1 MVWVIVT
8 QTAKNAVDDTFKP
21 IFVNFMPS
29 LGGNMSSVQ
38 QEIDERTNLT
48 STNKFE
54 LLLFRL
60 GTAKFSDHSELF
72 GINVFKVREIVA
84 MPSITAV
91 AGAVPNMLGVVNLR
105 GQIIPVIDL
114 PAVVGCTPSSGLNI
128 LLVTEYARSTQGF
141 AVESVEEIVRLDW
154 GQVLSAESSSV
165 GGMIT
170 SIARLD
176 GDTLNTRLAQVLDV
190 EQILRDI
197 QPSSQVEATPESV
210 GPALLLPPGTVILAA
225 DDSHIAR
232 TLIEHGLN
240 AMGAPFIMT
249 KTGKECWD
257 RLNVMAAEAASEGK
271 TIKDK
276 VGLVLTDLEMPEMD
290 GFTLT
295 RKIKQ
300 DSRFQSVPVVIHSSL
315 TGSTNEE
322 HVKSVGA
329 DAYVAKFV
337 AEDLAATIRKVLF
350 DRKNSA

>member
-1 MVWVIVT
+1 
-8 QTAKNAVDDTFKP
+8 
-21 IFVNFMPS
+21 
-29 LGGNMSSVQ
+29 MSSIQ

-48 STNKFE
+48 ASNKFE

-60 GTAKFSDHSELF
+60 GVAKQTGHSELF

-84 MPSITAV
+84 MPSITEV
-91 AGAVPNMLGVVNLR
+91 AGAVTNMLGVVNLR

-114 PAVVGCTPSSGLNI
+114 PSVVGCVPSTGLNI

-165 GGMIT
+165 AGMVT

-176 GDTLNTRLAQVLDV
+176 GDIANTRLAQVLDV
-190 EQILRDI
+190 EQILRSI
-197 QPSSQVEATPESV
+197 QPEDPEIDAQSV
-210 GPALLLPPGTVILAA
+210 GPKLVVPPGTIILAA
-225 DDSHIAR
+225 DDSHMAR
-232 TLIEHGLN
+232 TLIERGLT

-249 KTGKECWD
+249 KTGKECWEK
-257 RLNVMAAEAASEGK
+257 LQGLSNEMEAQGK
-271 TIKDK
+271 SITDK
-276 VGLVLTDLEMPEMD
+276 VALVLTDLEMPEMD

-295 RKIKQ
+295 RKIKH
-300 DSRFQSVPVVIHSSL
+300 DTRFQNLPVIIHSSL

-322 HVKSVGA
+322 HVKNVGA

-337 AEDLAATIRKVLF
+337 AEELASTIRKVLS
-350 DRKNSA
+350 DTKLKAG

>member
-1 MVWVIVT
+1 
-8 QTAKNAVDDTFKP
+8 
-21 IFVNFMPS
+21 
-29 LGGNMSSVQ
+29 MSSIQ

-48 STNKFE
+48 ASNKFE

-60 GTAKFSDHSELF
+60 GIAKQTQHSELF

-84 MPSITAV
+84 MPSITEV
-91 AGAVPNMLGVVNLR
+91 AGAVDHMLGVVNLR

-114 PAVVGCTPSSGLNI
+114 PGVVGCVPSTGLNI

-165 GGMIT
+165 AGMVT

-176 GDTLNTRLAQVLDV
+176 GDIANTRLAQVLDV
-190 EQILRDI
+190 EQILRSI
-197 QPSSQVEATPESV
+197 QPEEPEIDAKTV
-210 GPALLLPPGTVILAA
+210 GPSLLLPPGTVILAA
-225 DDSHIAR
+225 DDSHMAR
-232 TLIEHGLN
+232 TLIERGLT

-249 KTGKECWD
+249 KTGKECWEK
-257 RLNVMAAEAASEGK
+257 LQALSNEVEAQGK
-271 TIKDK
+271 TIHDK
-276 VGLVLTDLEMPEMD
+276 VALVLTDLEMPEMD

-295 RKIKQ
+295 RKIKH
-300 DSRFQSVPVVIHSSL
+300 DTRFQSLPVVIHSSL

-322 HVKSVGA
+322 HVKNVGA

-337 AEDLAATIRKVLF
+337 AEELASTIRRVLA
-350 DRKNSA
+350 DAKLKLSLS